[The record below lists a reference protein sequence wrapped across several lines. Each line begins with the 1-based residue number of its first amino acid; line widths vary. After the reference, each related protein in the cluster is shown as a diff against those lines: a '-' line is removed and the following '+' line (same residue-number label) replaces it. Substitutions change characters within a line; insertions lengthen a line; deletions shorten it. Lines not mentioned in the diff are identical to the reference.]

1 LSFFQIGCKV
11 YTDIRLYVLVGQSR
25 AFLVE
30 QNGKGNF
37 YIFAHNPA
45 HRTWRGL
52 QRKGK
57 FKITFFRIFKIMDLD
72 EEKMDRL
79 QNTSLVAEVFIGANG
94 GGSHAIYDSVSSLA
108 DGVDTSPILVTGFTV
123 ISLRFNDDS

>member
-1 LSFFQIGCKV
+1 
-11 YTDIRLYVLVGQSR
+11 
-25 AFLVE
+25 VE

-52 QRKGK
+52 QRKEK
-57 FKITFFRIFKIMDLD
+57 FKITFLRIFKIMDLD